1 MEFDLVRNG
10 VKWNKEQE
18 EMVTSLTDHAC
29 IMYQSPRRS
38 GTTFAICGM
47 IAHLMMCD
55 EHANVVLFVTS
66 TVSRQKAAKWIVDF
80 CASERVVVSGTSLS
94 TEHATVHLVLYSEN
108 PKFTEP
114 VDVWVVDAADLQPL
128 QVFFKY
134 IVPSLQ
140 LHNPRVLLTHTE
152 PMPSFEDI
160 DLFHCIRVS
169 KLDM

>member
-29 IMYQSPRRS
+29 VMYQSQRCS

-47 IAHLMMCD
+47 IAHLMLQH
-55 EHANVVLFVTS
+55 EKVNIVLFVTS
-66 TVSRQKAAKWIVDF
+66 SVNRQKAAKWIVDF

-114 VDVWVVDAADLQPL
+114 VDVWIVDAADFQPL

-140 LHNPRVLLTHTE
+140 LHNTRVLLTHTE

-160 DLFHCIRVS
+160 DLFHCVKLS
-169 KLDM
+169 KQEM